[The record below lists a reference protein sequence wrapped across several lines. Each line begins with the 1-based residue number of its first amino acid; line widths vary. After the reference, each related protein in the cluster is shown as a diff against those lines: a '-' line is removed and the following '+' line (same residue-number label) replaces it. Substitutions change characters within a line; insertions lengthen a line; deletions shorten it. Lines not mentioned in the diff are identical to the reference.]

1 MKRDFSSPKFE
12 RYTNCETQC
21 KCSKLLNFFLCFI
34 EILYLYFVSLKY
46 YIFTLFYQYPNY
58 TSQPTKI
65 YPQITFYTHIDATS
79 TCTYNLRRHNF
90 KPPPISPK
98 LTSATKFIPCLT
110 KLARRIVFLSLINL
124 ELFGLKKNN
133 KL

>member
-21 KCSKLLNFFLCFI
+21 ECSKLLIFF
-34 EILYLYFVSLKY
+34 FVSLKY
-46 YIFTLFYQYPNY
+46 YIFTLFHWNIISLLFSIN
-58 TSQPTKI
+58 T
-65 YPQITFYTHIDATS
+65 QITHHNPQKSIPKSFYTHIDATS

-124 ELFGLKKNN
+124 ELFGLKKKKS

>member
-21 KCSKLLNFFLCFI
+21 ECSKLLIFF
-34 EILYLYFVSLKY
+34 FVSLKY

-124 ELFGLKKNN
+124 ELFGLKKKKVNYR
-133 KL
+133 LI